1 MTAWVVVGLLL
12 LAGCGSEPGNGS
24 DGRPDSTSVERSLTV
39 QDLIRGSLDGDLAT
53 VRRAVEQGV
62 GPNVTDRRS
71 NGNTPL
77 MLAAYNGHVEVVRF
91 LLEEG
96 ARIDAR
102 NAQGRT
108 PLIFASTGSFP
119 ETVSLLLE
127 RGADPNATD
136 DAEKWSALM
145 FAAAEGHEEV
155 VRILLEH
162 GADPAL
168 EDRDGETAATF
179 ARNGDHTEIADLLA
193 E

>member
-1 MTAWVVVGLLL
+1 MLLV
-12 LAGCGSEPGNGS
+12 AGCGGESTEDAPGRS
-24 DGRPDSTSVERSLTV
+24 DSTSVERSFAPE
-39 QDLIRGSLDGDLAT
+39 DLVRASLDGDLTT

-62 GPNVTDRRS
+62 GPNVTDRRG

-77 MLAAYNGHVEVVRF
+77 MLAAYNGHVEIVRY
-91 LLEEG
+91 LLDER

-119 ETVSLLLE
+119 ETVRLLLE

-136 DAEKWSALM
+136 DAEGWSALM

-155 VRILLEH
+155 VRTLLEH
-162 GADPAL
+162 GADPTL

-179 ARNGDHTEIADLLA
+179 ARNGDHTEITDLLA
-193 E
+193 D